1 MPGSEAEHL
10 ADIWVTYAFYGL
22 GFFAFGLSV
31 TVRAMAFPHSQVR
44 SRFLA
49 LGIFGLIHGVFEWLV
64 LANLALGTTLSLE
77 TLMGTAAISFV
88 ALAYFVLNSLGLSM
102 RHSLFAL
109 GALTGV
115 WSLAALLPHTD
126 GGLEALTRWAYA
138 VPISAGCAY
147 VLATGKAVQA
157 STGRGRWAAY
167 AGAMVFATYAIL
179 QLFTAPA
186 DFFPANVLNTANFEA
201 LTGLSVLISRTG
213 VALGM
218 MAAVLVLLQTFDQ
231 TMRDNALA
239 NANRAA
245 ARLELSRAML
255 RSVFE
260 LAPVGLAINRLS
272 DDALLEGNA
281 ALTEP
286 SGYTIEE
293 FKQLPVSEL
302 MPERY
307 YRQRPAIL
315 DALKRTG
322 GFGPFEI
329 EYRRK
334 DGSCYPVRIEGVAVT
349 EESGEDLVLSV
360 VQDITAEK
368 LREAELTRTRNAAEA
383 ANRAKS
389 RFLANMS
396 HEIRTP
402 MNGILG
408 MIAMLSRT
416 ELDERQAR
424 MLGLVRDSGDTL
436 MSLLND
442 ILDFSRIE
450 ADQLVLERVPVDLR
464 AVGEQAL
471 RMQAI
476 KAEYKGIDV
485 RPLQAD
491 GLAPAYWG
499 DPVRLTQILS
509 NLVSNAVKF
518 TEDGHVALG
527 MSATEIGPDRHRL
540 EINVTDTGIGIAA
553 DDLERMFERF
563 TQVDETTTRQFGG
576 SGLGLAI
583 VQGLVEA
590 MNGTVRVSSQPN
602 NGSTFTIELELETSI
617 AVKQNTPEPTGP
629 QAVQTGAG
637 HVLIVEDNA
646 LNRDAIQAM
655 LEDENWTI
663 EFAHDGA
670 QAVER
675 VKQGAV
681 DAILMDLHMPVMNGE
696 DALVQIRAFE
706 AGANRQK
713 TAIIAC
719 TADAF
724 PETRERCRS
733 LGFDEVL
740 TKPIDPSRLGDVLNR
755 FTAARVSS

>member
-1 MPGSEAEHL
+1 M

-31 TVRAMAFPHSQVR
+31 TVRAMAFPHSQIR

-49 LGIFGLIHGVFEWLV
+49 LGVFGLIHGIFEWLV
-64 LANLALGTTLSLE
+64 LANLAVGLSVSLE
-77 TLMGTAAISFV
+77 ALMGTAAISFI
-88 ALAYFVLNSLGLSM
+88 ALGYFVLNSFGLSI
-102 RHSLFAL
+102 RRCLIAL
-109 GALTGV
+109 GVLTGI

-126 GGLEALTRWAYA
+126 GGLEALTRWGFA

-147 VLATGKAVQA
+147 VLVIGKAVQIA
-157 STGRGRWAAY
+157 TERGRWAAN
-167 AGAMVFATYAIL
+167 AGAFVFATYAIL
-179 QLFTAPA
+179 QLFTSPA
-186 DFFPANVLNTANFEA
+186 DFFPANVLNTTSFET
-201 LTGLSVLISRTG
+201 LTGLSVLTSRTV

-218 MAAVLVLLQTFDQ
+218 MAAVLVLLQAFDQ
-231 TMRDNALA
+231 TMREDAEA
-239 NANRAA
+239 SANRAA
-245 ARLELSRAML
+245 ERLELSRAML
-255 RSVFE
+255 RSVFD
-260 LAPVGLAINRLS
+260 LAPTGLAINRIS
-272 DDALLEGNA
+272 DAALLEGNA
-281 ALTEP
+281 ALIEP
-286 SGYTIEE
+286 SGYTVEE
-293 FKQLPVSEL
+293 FKKLTVSEL

-307 YRQRPAIL
+307 SNQRTAIL
-315 DALKRTG
+315 NALRETG

-334 DGSCYPVRIEGVAVT
+334 DGSVYPVRIQGVAVT
-349 EESGEDLVLSV
+349 DESGEDLVLSV
-360 VQDITAEK
+360 VQDITREK
-368 LREAELTRTRNAAEA
+368 LRESELTRTRNAAEA

-416 ELDERQAR
+416 EMDERQAR
-424 MLGLVRDSGDTL
+424 MLTLVRDSGDTL

-450 ADQLVLERVPVDLR
+450 ADPLVLERVPVDLR
-464 AVGEQAL
+464 ALGERAL
-471 RMQAI
+471 EMQVI
-476 KAEYKGIDV
+476 KGEYKGVEV
-485 RPLQAD
+485 RPLEIE

-499 DPVRLTQILS
+499 DPVRLMQILS
-509 NLVSNAVKF
+509 NLVSNAMKF
-518 TEDGHVALG
+518 TETGHISLSMTAKETG
-527 MSATEIGPDRHRL
+527 TNRHGL
-540 EINVTDTGIGIAA
+540 EISVIDTGIGIE
-553 DDLERMFERF
+553 DEDLQRMFERF

-590 MNGTVRVSSQPN
+590 MKGTVSVTSAPGS
-602 NGSTFTIELELETSI
+602 GSTFTIELELETNLAEAAEDDNAREHPATSD
-617 AVKQNTPEPTGP
+617 ADAE
-629 QAVQTGAG
+629 G

-646 LNRDAIQAM
+646 LNREAIKAM
-655 LEDENWTI
+655 LDESSWTF

-670 QAVER
+670 EAVHR
-675 VKQGAV
+675 IKQGAV

-696 DALVQIRAFE
+696 DATVQIRAFE
-706 AGANRQK
+706 ADANRDH

-733 LGFDEVL
+733 LGFDAVL
-740 TKPIDPSRLGDVLNR
+740 TKPIDPSLLDDLLQR
-755 FTAARVSS
+755 FTAQRA